1 MKSYAGDRL
10 DQIAY
15 PLGGLGA
22 GMLCLQGT
30 GSLGNVSVR
39 NHPDY
44 RNNPLLFSALT
55 ILGEE
60 NVSRIVEA
68 PVPKANVFAVVPDS
82 GTGLVGTNFGL
93 PRFDRGR
100 FSARFPF
107 ATLRLWDESLP
118 VEARIT
124 GWSPF
129 VPGDEDRSS
138 LPFAALEYRFT
149 NTSDRPVDAVYFF
162 CAENFMRMNDRARV
176 RATENGFILEQPG
189 SPEAPHEAGAFHVCA
204 DAKAFVDAAWLRTQ
218 GGWSFDMLTI
228 LWKRIQ
234 SGECTDR
241 AYPDGDGPAS
251 PGATLS
257 VPFHL
262 EPGERRDIRLRL
274 CWYVP
279 YSDMR
284 IGLEKNDAARPPAA
298 GEMRAHYRPWYAGR
312 YGSIKAAADDWAA
325 QYDEL
330 LLRTRRFTDC
340 FYDSTLPEEIL
351 DAVSSNLCILKSPT
365 VLRQTDG
372 KLWAWEGCH
381 DDAGSCHGSCTHVW
395 NYAQAICHLFPRL
408 ERSLRETEFLFCQDE
423 RGHQTFRAPLPIEPL
438 VDHSFHAASDGQL
451 GGIVK
456 VYRDWRI
463 SGDEAWLRS
472 LWPRVR
478 QSLDFAIRQWDPD
491 HNGVLS
497 EPHHNT
503 YDIEFWGP
511 DGMCTSFYLT
521 ALYAACEM
529 GRALQDDVQGYEQLY
544 KKGRAYLE
552 SRLFN
557 GEYFDQQVEW
567 KTLHAGLQTGSLP
580 EEVRALIERE
590 GPRYQYGTGC
600 ISDGVLGFWL
610 GELSG
615 LHDLVDDE
623 KLRANLQSI
632 YRYNFKRD
640 LAHHAN
646 PQRPG
651 YALGHEAG
659 LLLCTWPTGG
669 KPSLPFVYSDE
680 VWTGIE
686 YQVASHL
693 IAKGM
698 LAEGLRI
705 VTACRDRYDGRVRN
719 PYDEYECGHWYARA
733 LASYALLQAYTG
745 LRYDK
750 VNKTLFVSD
759 RSAKRHR
766 SFLATQ
772 DGYGTVD
779 VRDRE
784 VSITVA
790 EGRID
795 VEHIVWVD

>member
-1 MKSYAGDRL
+1 MKTYLGKQL

-22 GMLCLQGT
+22 GMICLQGT
-30 GSLGNVSVR
+30 GSLGNISVR

-55 ILGEE
+55 LLGDE
-60 NVSRIVEA
+60 NVSRVVEA
-68 PVPKANVFAVVPDS
+68 PVPDANIFAVLEDS
-82 GTGLVGTNFGL
+82 GTGLTGKNFGL
-93 PRFDRGR
+93 PRFGHGR

-107 ATLRLWDESLP
+107 AELHLWDENLP
-118 VEARIT
+118 VEARVT

-149 NTSDRPVDAVYFF
+149 NTSDHPVDAVYYF
-162 CAENFMRMNDRARV
+162 CAENFMRTDGRACV
-176 RATENGFILEQPG
+176 RTVPNGFILEQPG
-189 SPEAPHEAGAFHVCA
+189 SPDAPHEAGAFHVCVDERA
-204 DAKAFVDAAWLRTQ
+204 HVDAAWLRTQ

-234 SGECTDR
+234 NGECADR
-241 AYPDGDGPAS
+241 AYPAGASPAS

-257 VPFHL
+257 LPFHL
-262 EPGERRDIRLRL
+262 DPGESRDIRLRL
-274 CWYVP
+274 CWYAP
-279 YSDMR
+279 HSDMR
-284 IGLEKNDAARPPAA
+284 IALEKNDAEQPLAA
-298 GEMRAHYRPWYAGR
+298 GERRAHYQPWYAGQF
-312 YGSIKAAADDWAA
+312 SSVDAAARAWAA
-325 QYDEL
+325 QYDDL
-330 LLRTRRFTDC
+330 YRRTRRFTDC
-340 FYDSTLPEEIL
+340 FYDSTLPEDIL

-365 VLRQTDG
+365 VLRQIDG
-372 KLWAWEGCH
+372 KMWGWEGCH
-381 DDAGSCHGSCTHVW
+381 DDVGSCHGSCTHVW

-408 ERSLRETEFLFCQDE
+408 ERSLRETEFFFCQDE
-423 RGHQTFRAPLPIEPL
+423 QGHQTFRAPLPIEPL
-438 VDHSFHAASDGQL
+438 KDHSFHAASDGQL

-463 SGDEAWLRS
+463 SGDENWLRS
-472 LWPRVR
+472 FWPRVR

-529 GRALQDDVQGYEQLY
+529 GRALHDDIAQYEQLY
-544 KKGRAYLE
+544 DKGRAYLE

-557 GEYFDQQVEW
+557 GEYFYQQVEW
-567 KTLHAGLQTGSLP
+567 KSLHTQLKTDALP

-610 GELSG
+610 GEMSG
-615 LHDLVDDE
+615 LGGLVDE
-623 KLRANLQSI
+623 AKLRANLRSI

-640 LAHHAN
+640 LAQHSN

-651 YALGHEAG
+651 YAVGHEAG

-686 YQVASHL
+686 YQLASHL
-693 IAKGM
+693 ISKGM
-698 LAEGLRI
+698 LTEGLNI
-705 VTACRDRYDGRVRN
+705 VSACRARYDGRIRN

-750 VNKTLFVSD
+750 VTRTLYVSD
-759 RSAKRHR
+759 RCAKRYR

-772 DGYGTVD
+772 DGYGTVA
-779 VRDRE
+779 VRDHE
-784 VSITVA
+784 VSVSVV

-795 VEHIVWVD
+795 VDQFVWVD